1 MIKEFCAENFT
12 CIPQAIKN
20 GAKRIEL
27 CDNLHVGGT
36 SVSTGVMAETI
47 DYCHEKNVSVM
58 TMIRPRGGNFYYN
71 DTELKM
77 MEIDILEAK
86 KIGADGVVFGCLTE
100 NGKTLDTDALERLVD
115 KANGLQITFHMAF
128 DSLDKEEQF
137 SAINWLA
144 ENGVHRILTH
154 GGDKGTLINENFAHL
169 KELITHADNRLIIL
183 PGGGITK
190 ENLQEVVDEL
200 GVSEAHGTRIV

>member
-12 CIPQAIKN
+12 HIPQAIQN
-20 GAKRIEL
+20 GAKRVEL

-58 TMIRPRGGNFYYN
+58 TMIRPREGDFYYN

-77 MEIDILEAK
+77 MEIDLLEAK

-100 NGKTLDTDALERLVD
+100 NAETIDTDALERLID
-115 KANGLQITFHMAF
+115 KADGLQITFHMAF
-128 DSLDKEEQF
+128 DSLPKEEQF
-137 SAINWLA
+137 KAIDWLS
-144 ENGVHRILTH
+144 ENGVNRILTH
-154 GGDKGTLINENFAHL
+154 GGPAGTLIHENFAHL
-169 KELITHADNRLIIL
+169 KELIAYANHRLIIL

-190 ENLQEVVDEL
+190 ENSEEVAGTL
-200 GVSEAHGTRIV
+200 GVSEVHGTRIV